1 MMLATPTTQATLQTA
16 ACQQTHRTLC
26 QRNRRCSAA
35 CSTDQPCFRSPTP
48 VDRRS
53 VSLNL
58 LGLLCQAAI
67 CVPALAKP
75 SPSNKEVDDN
85 TSALVQ
91 GLLAKSKANKD
102 RYTKER
108 LNDYYRRNFKVCSK
122 NCLQFC
128 PAACLAHDGVH
139 CKGCRVHIDIEVHGG
154 HCAELAQGNYLMPRV
169 TCAL

>member
-1 MMLATPTTQATLQTA
+1 MMLATPTTQAALQA
-16 ACQQTHRTLC
+16 ISCQPRHRTLC
-26 QRNRRCSAA
+26 QRNRRCSAS
-35 CSTDQPCFRSPTP
+35 CSTDQSCFRSLTP

-53 VSLNL
+53 ISLSV
-58 LGLLCQAAI
+58 LGLLCQAAT

-108 LNDYYRRNFKVCSK
+108 LNDYYRRNFKVELCST
-122 NCLQFC
+122 CYLLS
-128 PAACLAHDGVH
+128 CLAAWVL
-139 CKGCRVHIDIEVHGG
+139 CMLKGTMVDAVS
-154 HCAELAQGNYLMPRV
+154 A
-169 TCAL
+169 

>member
-1 MMLATPTTQATLQTA
+1 MSRSEAVAQTFCRFTVCLQRDCVIPKLAKLAFLSDDYCA
-16 ACQQTHRTLC
+16 
-26 QRNRRCSAA
+26 S
-35 CSTDQPCFRSPTP
+35 
-48 VDRRS
+48 
-53 VSLNL
+53 
-58 LGLLCQAAI
+58 QAAI

-91 GLLAKSKANKD
+91 GLLAKSKASKD

-122 NCLQFC
+122 TCLQFC

-169 TCAL
+169 TCALIFDYNILSVSGLFQL

>member
-1 MMLATPTTQATLQTA
+1 VSRSEAFAQTFCRFTVRLQRDCVIPKLAKLAFLLNHNT
-16 ACQQTHRTLC
+16 
-26 QRNRRCSAA
+26 RCAS
-35 CSTDQPCFRSPTP
+35 
-48 VDRRS
+48 
-53 VSLNL
+53 
-58 LGLLCQAAI
+58 QAAI

-122 NCLQFC
+122 CCSLLHVLRMMEFT
-128 PAACLAHDGVH
+128 AKDAVS
-139 CKGCRVHIDIEVHGG
+139 
-154 HCAELAQGNYLMPRV
+154 
-169 TCAL
+169 T